1 MLLCILLR
9 EVSMN
14 KNGPVIIIEDDV
26 DDREMLKDV
35 FRKLNYENE
44 IMYFE
49 DGEKAL
55 EYLLSMS
62 IKPFL
67 ILSDINMPRLN
78 GMELREK
85 IYNNEQ
91 LNLRCIPY
99 LFLTTAAEQPLV
111 IKAYSQSV
119 QGFFVKPSSFN
130 GIEKLISNIMNYW
143 KECHSPD
150 V

>member
-1 MLLCILLR
+1 
-9 EVSMN
+9 MN
-14 KNGPVIIIEDDV
+14 KNGPVIVIEDDV
-26 DDREMLKDV
+26 DDRDILIDV
-35 FRKLNYENE
+35 FKKLRYDNDVL
-44 IMYFE
+44 YFE

-62 IKPFL
+62 VKPFL

-85 IYNNEQ
+85 IYNNAQ

-119 QGFFVKPSSFN
+119 QGFFVKPQTVK
-130 GIEKLISNIMNYW
+130 GVEKLISSIMNYW
-143 KECHSPD
+143 TECHSPD

>member
-1 MLLCILLR
+1 
-9 EVSMN
+9 MN

>member
-1 MLLCILLR
+1 
-9 EVSMN
+9 MN
-14 KNGPVIIIEDDV
+14 KNGPVIVIEDDV
-26 DDREMLKDV
+26 DDRDILIDV
-35 FRKLNYENE
+35 FKKLGYENE
-44 IMYFE
+44 ILYFE

-55 EYLLSMS
+55 DYLLTMS

-85 IYNNEQ
+85 IYNNQQ

-111 IKAYSQSV
+111 VKAYSQSV
-119 QGFFVKPSSFN
+119 QGFFVKPSSLK
-130 GIEKLISNIMNYW
+130 GVEKLISNIMSYW
-143 KECHSPD
+143 TECHSPD

>member
-1 MLLCILLR
+1 MD
-9 EVSMN
+9 
-14 KNGPVIIIEDDV
+14 KNGPIIIIEDDF
-26 DDREMLKDV
+26 DDQEILKGV
-35 FRKLNYENE
+35 FEKLNYENK
-44 IMYFE
+44 ILYFE

-62 IKPFL
+62 VKPFL

-85 IYNNEQ
+85 IFNNEQ

-111 IKAYSQSV
+111 VKAYSQSV
-119 QGFFVKPSSFN
+119 QGFFVKPSSLKEL
-130 GIEKLISNIMNYW
+130 EKLIFSIMSYW
-143 KECHSPD
+143 KDCHSPNL
-150 V
+150 

>member
-1 MLLCILLR
+1 MD
-9 EVSMN
+9 
-14 KNGPVIIIEDDV
+14 KNGPIIIIEDDF
-26 DDREMLKDV
+26 DDQEILKGV
-35 FRKLNYENE
+35 FKKLNYENE
-44 IMYFE
+44 ILYFE

-62 IKPFL
+62 VKPFL

-85 IYNNEQ
+85 IFNNEQ

-111 IKAYSQSV
+111 VKAYSQSV
-119 QGFFVKPSSFN
+119 QGFFVKPSSLKVL
-130 GIEKLISNIMNYW
+130 EKLNFSIMSYW
-143 KECHSPD
+143 KDCHSPNL
-150 V
+150 

>member
-1 MLLCILLR
+1 
-9 EVSMN
+9 MN

-35 FRKLNYENE
+35 FKKLNYENE
-44 IMYFE
+44 ILYFE

-119 QGFFVKPSSFN
+119 QGFFVKPSSLN

>member
-1 MLLCILLR
+1 MD
-9 EVSMN
+9 
-14 KNGPVIIIEDDV
+14 KNGPIIIIEDDF
-26 DDREMLKDV
+26 DDQEILKGV
-35 FRKLNYENE
+35 FKKLNYENE
-44 IMYFE
+44 ILYFE

-62 IKPFL
+62 VKPFL

-111 IKAYSQSV
+111 VKAYSQSV
-119 QGFFVKPSSFN
+119 QGFFVKPSSLKE
-130 GIEKLISNIMNYW
+130 IEKLIFSIMSYW
-143 KECHSPD
+143 KDCNSPNL
-150 V
+150 

>member
-1 MLLCILLR
+1 
-9 EVSMN
+9 MN
-14 KNGPVIIIEDDV
+14 KSGPVIVIEDDI
-26 DDREMLKDV
+26 DDREILKDV
-35 FRKLNYENE
+35 FKKLDFENE
-44 IMYFE
+44 VLYFE

-55 EYLLSMS
+55 EYLLSMT

-78 GMELREK
+78 GMELREE

-111 IKAYSQSV
+111 VKAYSQSV
-119 QGFFVKPSSFN
+119 QGFFVKPSSFV
-130 GIEKLISNIMNYW
+130 GIEKMILNIMNYW

>member
-1 MLLCILLR
+1 
-9 EVSMN
+9 MN
-14 KNGPVIIIEDDV
+14 KNGSVIVIEDDA
-26 DDREMLKDV
+26 DDREILKGV
-35 FRKLNYENE
+35 FEKLAYENE
-44 IMYFE
+44 ILYFE

-55 EYLLSMS
+55 KYLLSMS

-119 QGFFVKPSSFN
+119 QGFFVKPSSLQ
-130 GIEKLISNIMNYW
+130 GIEKLISNIMSYW

>member
-1 MLLCILLR
+1 
-9 EVSMN
+9 MN
-14 KNGPVIIIEDDV
+14 KNGPVIVIEDDA
-26 DDREMLKDV
+26 DDREILKDV
-35 FRKLNYENE
+35 FDKLAYENE
-44 IMYFE
+44 ILYFQ

-55 EYLLSMS
+55 EYLLCMS

-119 QGFFVKPSSFN
+119 QGFFVKPSTLQ
-130 GIEKLISNIMNYW
+130 GIEKLISNIMSYW

-150 V
+150 F

>member
-1 MLLCILLR
+1 
-9 EVSMN
+9 MN
-14 KNGPVIIIEDDV
+14 KNGPVIVIEDDV
-26 DDREMLKDV
+26 DDRDILIDV
-35 FRKLNYENE
+35 FKKLRYDNDVL
-44 IMYFE
+44 YFE

-62 IKPFL
+62 VKPFL

-85 IYNNEQ
+85 IYNNAQ

-119 QGFFVKPSSFN
+119 QGFFVKPQTVK
-130 GIEKLISNIMNYW
+130 GVEKLISSIMSYW
-143 KECHSPD
+143 TECHSPD